1 MITTKEQLKEYL
13 KIENDLYVPSKSSI
27 RNYILGGPDIY
38 RWKYI
43 KAYRK
48 LEYYYNN
55 RNKNVVYAILNL
67 HYARKFNRIGFKL
80 GIELNR
86 NVFEEGLMIYHTSGI
101 VVNGDARIG
110 KNCKLHGGNV
120 IGNKGNDLK
129 APIIGN
135 NVRLGTGAKILGD
148 VYIADDVQIGA
159 GAIVL
164 NSCYEKGAL
173 LIGIP
178 AKVHS
183 SSKKTKEVR
192 G

>member
-13 KIENDLYVPSKSSI
+13 KIEKDLYVPSKSSI
-27 RNYILGGPDIY
+27 RNYILSGPDIY

-183 SSKKTKEVR
+183 SSKKN
-192 G
+192 

>member
-1 MITTKEQLKEYL
+1 
-13 KIENDLYVPSKSSI
+13 
-27 RNYILGGPDIY
+27 
-38 RWKYI
+38 
-43 KAYRK
+43 
-48 LEYYYNN
+48 
-55 RNKNVVYAILNL
+55 
-67 HYARKFNRIGFKL
+67 
-80 GIELNR
+80 
-86 NVFEEGLMIYHTSGI
+86 MIYHTSGI